1 MDKENQYQN
10 LLLAKKAEKIVI
22 AIFLVSQFLN
32 DKENIKYSIRDEAV
46 YLLKN
51 TKTIAFEEIENHFV
65 FYKKILENISNLISY
80 FYITKDANLIS
91 KMNSEII
98 IEALRG
104 LENIFYKK
112 QFQFSENNLSILE
125 EEFFN
130 EFNKTKL
137 SNSNINNKTS
147 FDILSDRNIKAQNML
162 FEKEIKNKKTENVNE
177 IINDKINHKRQNNK
191 NLITEYGNIEI
202 EQKEIE
208 TPINETKI
216 ISKQIK
222 PNKSKQNEEKKN
234 NRREDILN
242 LFTKGVEVSINDI
255 SKKIIGV
262 SIKTLQRELN
272 TLLEEGLIIKIGEK
286 RWSKYI
292 LNQN

>member
-10 LLLAKKAEKIVI
+10 LLLAKKTEKIVV

-80 FYITKDANLIS
+80 FYITKEANLIS

-191 NLITEYGNIEI
+191 NLVEEYINTEIN
-202 EQKEIE
+202 QKQ
-208 TPINETKI
+208 NETLLNEIKPI
-216 ISKQIK
+216 PKQIK
-222 PNKSKQNEEKKN
+222 PNKTKQNEEKKN

-272 TLLEEGLIIKIGEK
+272 TLLEEGQIKKIGEK

>member
-10 LLLAKKAEKIVI
+10 LLLAKKTEKIVV

-80 FYITKDANLIS
+80 FYITKEANLIS

-147 FDILSDRNIKAQNML
+147 FDILSDRNIKAQNMF
-162 FEKEIKNKKTENVNE
+162 FEKEVKNKKTENVNE

-191 NLITEYGNIEI
+191 NLVEEYINTEIN
-202 EQKEIE
+202 QKQ
-208 TPINETKI
+208 NETLLNEIKPI
-216 ISKQIK
+216 PKQIK
-222 PNKSKQNEEKKN
+222 PNKTKQNEEKKN

-272 TLLEEGLIIKIGEK
+272 TLLEEGQITKIGEK

>member
-10 LLLAKKAEKIVI
+10 LLLAKKTEKIVV

-80 FYITKDANLIS
+80 FYITKEANLIS

-112 QFQFSENNLSILE
+112 QFQFSESNLSILE

-147 FDILSDRNIKAQNML
+147 FDILSDRNIKAQNMF
-162 FEKEIKNKKTENVNE
+162 FEKEVKTKKTENLNE
-177 IINDKINHKRQNNK
+177 IINDKINNKRQNNK

-222 PNKSKQNEEKKN
+222 PNKTKQNEEKKN

>member
-46 YLLKN
+46 CLLKN

-80 FYITKDANLIS
+80 FYITKEANLIS

-137 SNSNINNKTS
+137 SNSNINSKTS
-147 FDILSDRNIKAQNML
+147 FDILSDRNIKAQNMF

-177 IINDKINHKRQNNK
+177 IINDKINNKRQNNK

-222 PNKSKQNEEKKN
+222 PNKTKQNEEKKN

-272 TLLEEGLIIKIGEK
+272 TLLEEGQIKKIGEK